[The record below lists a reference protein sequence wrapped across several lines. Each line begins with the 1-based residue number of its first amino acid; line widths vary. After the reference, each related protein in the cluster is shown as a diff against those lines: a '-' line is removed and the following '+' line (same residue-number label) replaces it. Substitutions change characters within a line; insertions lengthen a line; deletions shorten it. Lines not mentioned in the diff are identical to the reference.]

1 MTKIK
6 WHMFDYCYLIFVLK
20 DIYLKHCKSRA
31 VKIIEDSNHPDNR
44 LLFTSSSEH
53 QAPKLI
59 H

>member
-1 MTKIK
+1 
-6 WHMFDYCYLIFVLK
+6 MFHYCYFIFILK
-20 DIYLKHCKSRA
+20 DIYLKA
-31 VKIIEDSNHPDNR
+31 VKIIKDSNHPDNR